1 ADHRV
6 PVLGNACSGRR
17 STRSAVTSSHVP
29 PPSDTRSLIVT
40 VGAAVSAAKQ
50 RNERYAEIA
59 AEFVRLKVDVSPASH
74 GQWAAA
80 FVQRL
85 RELGW
90 VEGRTVARPCGAVC
104 HLLSPEAAGRIEDA
118 HPPRR
123 GAYLSKL
130 SNFEI
135 VQQQQHVH
143 DPDIRKML
151 NSLSEICNAAG
162 AAIPRTSRRQLCR
175 APSWV

>member
-1 ADHRV
+1 MLPPGRAGGAAVWPFAAGAAGGQAADHRV

-123 GAYLSKL
+123 GAY
-130 SNFEI
+130 
-135 VQQQQHVH
+135 
-143 DPDIRKML
+143 
-151 NSLSEICNAAG
+151 
-162 AAIPRTSRRQLCR
+162 
-175 APSWV
+175 